1 MKPRPKAK
9 ERRRKRRIRRAKR
22 LQKERTIS
30 AVERIL
36 SRPEILIPIPSSILD
51 AVMKNAAEQ
60 IKKIGDET
68 LRGFVFGHLA
78 KL

>member
-22 LQKERTIS
+22 LKRECTIA

-36 SRPEILIPIPSSILD
+36 SRPQIELIEPDPW
-51 AVMKNAAEQ
+51 MRE
-60 IKKIGDET
+60 ET
-68 LRGFVFGHLA
+68 LKAVKEIQDMED
-78 KL
+78 KLFLEMVAQVSIR